1 MIFHRLFTDKTNPV
15 HIIYTKYEVL
25 YVLHHPEITKNRYFS
40 CKIDVF
46 YCSENSIAAKIL
58 PGDMTC
64 GVLVRVFVADLL
76 VDLELDSL
84 LKKFFGGLGVFK
96 LTSGRSLL

>member
-1 MIFHRLFTDKTNPV
+1 MLLCIEGDKVCKVRET
-15 HIIYTKYEVL
+15 VL
-25 YVLHHPEITKNRYFS
+25 LVG
-40 CKIDVF
+40 V
-46 YCSENSIAAKIL
+46 
-58 PGDMTC
+58 
-64 GVLVRVFVADLL
+64 VLVRVFVADLL